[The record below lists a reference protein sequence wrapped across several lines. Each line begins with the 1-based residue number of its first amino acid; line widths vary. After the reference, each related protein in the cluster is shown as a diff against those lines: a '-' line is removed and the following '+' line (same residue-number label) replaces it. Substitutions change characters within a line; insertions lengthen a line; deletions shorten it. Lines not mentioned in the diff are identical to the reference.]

1 MRASRAKLQFE
12 CQTTP
17 AAIILKK
24 RCVLE
29 LPRLSCPPFK
39 SDLLYFKFFVIAIM
53 EATMM
58 PVEKLRGEA
67 ELASDTNHMK
77 FFLLSVVAF

>member
-1 MRASRAKLQFE
+1 MKICFL
-12 CQTTP
+12 
-17 AAIILKK
+17 
-24 RCVLE
+24 
-29 LPRLSCPPFK
+29 
-39 SDLLYFKFFVIAIM
+39 FKFFIITIM

-67 ELASDTNHMK
+67 ELASNTNGMK

>member
-1 MRASRAKLQFE
+1 MKICFL
-12 CQTTP
+12 
-17 AAIILKK
+17 
-24 RCVLE
+24 
-29 LPRLSCPPFK
+29 
-39 SDLLYFKFFVIAIM
+39 FKFFIITIM

-67 ELASDTNHMK
+67 ELASDTNNMK